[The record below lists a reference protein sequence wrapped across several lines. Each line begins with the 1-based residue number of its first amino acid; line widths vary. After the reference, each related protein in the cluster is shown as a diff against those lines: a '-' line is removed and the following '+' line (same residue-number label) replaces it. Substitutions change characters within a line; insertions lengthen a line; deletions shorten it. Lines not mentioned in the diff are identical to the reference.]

1 MDVELIFKIASIGI
15 LSAVLHTVLARSGKE
30 EYAYLA
36 SLAGVIIVLGVVINL
51 ISKLFDNVKSLF
63 QLY

>member
-1 MDVELIFKIASIGI
+1 MNVDLIFKIASIGI
-15 LSAVLHTVLARSGKE
+15 LSAVLHTLLERAGKE

-36 SLAGVIIVLGVVINL
+36 TLAGVIIVLGVVINL
-51 ISKLFDNVKSLF
+51 ISKLFENVKSLF